1 MADIST
7 KRGPPSKRWL
17 SLLRPTSQPI
27 ANKGDAMKDA
37 LAAAILAGITA
48 AFTLA
53 FFLELSK

>member
-7 KRGPPSKRWL
+7 NSAL
-17 SLLRPTSQPI
+17 SLQPMQQPT
-27 ANKGDAMKDA
+27 ANKGDQMKEA